1 MSDHGRCQAHTRD
14 WHSISMKNVMKP
26 LVSVVKISAAK
37 RRGVYKPDLG
47 PVQDKQQVDS
57 RATAQNLEYTSSPPA
72 ANSISA
78 QRVHYGL

>member
-1 MSDHGRCQAHTRD
+1 
-14 WHSISMKNVMKP
+14 MKNVMKP

-37 RRGVYKPDLG
+37 RRGVYKPHLG

-57 RATAQNLEYTSSPPA
+57 RATARNLEHTSSPPA

-78 QRVHYGL
+78 HRVHCGL